1 MSRWQCAQINENT
14 RHTLTVQWV
23 SILCS
28 FLGIILRLGVPK
40 LVVFSVGI
48 CQQFPMG
55 ANLNNLS
62 LIKHSDLVTEAARGQ
77 SVADVYSSL
86 IASNLVRLEVEFSFG
101 KWDII
106 ENVTISSLVT
116 YKE

>member
-14 RHTLTVQWV
+14 HHTLTVQWV

-86 IASNLVRLEVEFSFG
+86 IANNLVRLEVEFSFG
-101 KWDII
+101 K
-106 ENVTISSLVT
+106 
-116 YKE
+116 